1 MKKIYL
7 NPTLDVVEIDVKN
20 QILAGSIGD
29 VEGGSNDGA
38 INTGSGG
45 NPTDPDFGSDY

>member
-20 QILAGSIGD
+20 QILSGSVPGA
-29 VEGGSNDGA
+29 EGG
-38 INTGSGG
+38 
-45 NPTDPDFGSDY
+45 GSDGGTTPVVVDPSTPGWDDDL

>member
-20 QILAGSIGD
+20 QILSGSVPGA
-29 VEGGSNDGA
+29 EGG
-38 INTGSGG
+38 
-45 NPTDPDFGSDY
+45 GSDGGITPTPVDPSDPSWRDDL